1 MPIKLKS
8 GVVADMPVA
17 DLERDPKQPRRTF
30 RDETLKGLADSM
42 KVRQEE
48 PIKVRQEGKRTIIVD
63 GERRW
68 RAAKLAKLKTVQ
80 VLLVERTDLID
91 IAATQLTTA
100 VQREELSALDIAE
113 FLTDLQKRE
122 KATTNTL
129 LAALAAR
136 GIKEIGPAKLERIMR
151 LVELPDWA
159 KEWMREGVFSEGHG
173 QAVLAAIKFPQVLKQ
188 VKESVGRDLKW
199 KGGVTIREVEQDVEQ
214 AFRMAGTDLNNK
226 WGEEKDIRA
235 FPIDQCRACEFYKK
249 IGGAEYCL
257 NRKLFDK
264 KQSEALLLKA
274 QKEAEK
280 AERAKSKQKRAGDR
294 DETDPTQVE
303 PRKVKLSEHNV
314 VPLKRLSYDV
324 RRSLADVSFDQT
336 QCKTCP
342 HRHLA
347 SHDGTPEGAEDHC
360 FHPPCYAEKERL
372 DQRAES
378 RRGKLRE
385 YLEAWLRPI
394 VVREAPKRLSAI
406 QQQAILIWLATGAVD
421 RGSSFYGGQMHEAA
435 ARATNVF
442 LQQHKLQTL
451 PQLMEFVTTKWAPS
465 HVAQL
470 VAQSIA
476 VMTREQVRWTA
487 HYIGIELNDPAFAYR
502 IDEAYLRM
510 KRKGELQQ
518 LWRDSGCQG
527 EVGNLGAGE
536 LRNWCLEANA
546 REKIGVPADLEKLYR
561 EEFRADTAD
570 DIDADDLID
579 DDGSVC
585 IGCGCTHMDP
595 CEEGCA
601 WVVQEEQRSYMRK
614 SGEPQSVGV
623 CSSQACA
630 PHMERWRKGDRTLSP
645 EAKERYEERRAMLA
659 GHDDDFD
666 EEAAEELEEAIEQEA
681 PRKRRKRA

>member
-8 GVVADMPVA
+8 GVVASMPVA
-17 DLERDPKQPRRTF
+17 DLERDPKQPRKTF
-30 RDETLKGLADSM
+30 NDETLKGLAESL

-68 RAAKLAKLKTVQ
+68 RAAKLAKLKTVE
-80 VLLVERTDLID
+80 VLLDERTDLID

-100 VQREELSALDIAE
+100 VQREQLSPLDIAE

-159 KEWMREGVFSEGHG
+159 KEWMREGIFGEGHG
-173 QAVLAAIKFPQVLKQ
+173 QAVLAAAKFPQVLKQ

-199 KGGVTIREVEQDVEQ
+199 KGGVTVREVEQDVEQ

-226 WGEEKDIRA
+226 YGDDKDIRQ
-235 FPIDQCRACEFYKK
+235 FPIEQCRSCEFYKK
-249 IGGAEYCL
+249 IGGGEYCL

-264 KQSEALLLKA
+264 KQNEALLLKA
-274 QKEAEK
+274 EREAKK
-280 AERAKSKQKRAGDR
+280 AERDASKKKGKAADDVDQ
-294 DETDPTQVE
+294 TDPTKVE
-303 PRKVKLSEHNV
+303 PRKVKLNENNV
-314 VPLKRLSYDV
+314 VVLKRMSYDV
-324 RRSLADVSFDQT
+324 RRSLADASFDQG

-347 SHDGTPEGAEDHC
+347 SHDGKTEGAEDHC
-360 FHPPCYAEKERL
+360 FHPPCYEAK
-372 DQRAES
+372 DKADSRAES
-378 RRGKLRE
+378 RRGKMRE

-394 VVREAPKRLSAI
+394 VVREAPKRLKAVE
-406 QQQAILIWLATGAVD
+406 QQAILVWLATGAVD
-421 RGSSFYGGQMHEAA
+421 RGSSFWGGQMHEKA
-435 ARATNVF
+435 ARATQAF
-442 LQQHKLQTL
+442 LAQNKLQTL
-451 PQLMEFVTTKWAPS
+451 PELFEFVTTKWAPQ

-470 VAQSIA
+470 VGQSIA
-476 VMTREQVRWTA
+476 VMTREQLRWLA
-487 HYIGIELNDPAFAYR
+487 LAIKIDLNDPAFAYR
-502 IDEAYLRM
+502 VDEAYLRM

-518 LWRDSGCQG
+518 LWKDSGC
-527 EVGNLGAGE
+527 ESDISNLGAGE
-536 LRNWCLEANA
+536 LRTWCLEANA
-546 REKIGVPADLEKLYR
+546 REKIGVPADLERLYR
-561 EEFRADTAD
+561 EEFREDPDD
-570 DIDADDLID
+570 DIDADDLM
-579 DDGSVC
+579 DGTVC

-601 WVVQEEQRSYMRK
+601 WVVQDDRRSYM
-614 SGEPQSVGV
+614 SSQPAVGV
-623 CSSQACA
+623 CSAQACA

-645 EAKERYEERRAMLA
+645 EAKARHEERRAMLQ
-659 GHDDDFD
+659 GDDDELD
-666 EEAAEELEEAIEQEA
+666 AAAEDLEESLEEEA
-681 PRKRRKRA
+681 PRKARRKRA